1 MRVRKWKKNVQ
12 LDFLTQIS
20 NVALIER
27 SIQYYSSVEKRDQAE
42 STRLWS
48 LAVSQTFIKFSRSL
62 LSEFSCIARLIKAL
76 SCVVCG
82 SIMVWILCKSL
93 LRGELPSRCWRHSLS
108 HREENP
114 EIRKWLF
121 ISLTHVIRPWGTEHG
136 IVDQGWTFFLI
147 ICGLSTVA
155 VANQKLFVDAHLKIQ
170 SGRDVDV
177 RKNLCKNGQQQQLR
191 KGQRTRR
198 LENWKCFI
206 VWFYVLKFPGCCC
219 WQHIECWSWNNQ
231 RPRLDSRSLS
241 FIGIVF

>member
-93 LRGELPSRCWRHSLS
+93 LRGELPSRCWRHSFS

-121 ISLTHVIRPWGTEHG
+121 ISLTHVIRPWGTEHRG
-136 IVDQGWTFFLI
+136 SRLNFFPHHLWPLHCGCGESEIVCWCSFEDSIWSRRGREE
-147 ICGLSTVA
+147 
-155 VANQKLFVDAHLKIQ
+155 KLV
-170 SGRDVDV
+170 
-177 RKNLCKNGQQQQLR
+177 
-191 KGQRTRR
+191 
-198 LENWKCFI
+198 
-206 VWFYVLKFPGCCC
+206 
-219 WQHIECWSWNNQ
+219 
-231 RPRLDSRSLS
+231 
-241 FIGIVF
+241 